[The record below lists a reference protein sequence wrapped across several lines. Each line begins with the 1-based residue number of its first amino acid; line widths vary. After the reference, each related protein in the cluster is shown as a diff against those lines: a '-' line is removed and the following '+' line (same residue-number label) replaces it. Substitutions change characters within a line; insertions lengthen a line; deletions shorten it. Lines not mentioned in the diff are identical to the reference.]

1 MTSKNILAALAS
13 RYNLAPEDLEALLQ
27 EAMAETGQR
36 DSEPKHISQLFAQHE
51 SAAKVAQTLSDQ
63 HLSKPQLVSS
73 SSSTINEP
81 PPGHKTLND
90 PAPPEHVPDSVTL
103 DDDAWGNTS
112 LFGVQN
118 QGLIKTQEGKLY
130 EDMGLLGVGGLGEVR
145 RVRDVALGRSVAMKL
160 LRPSFLDDPE
170 TVTRFIEEA
179 QVTSQ
184 LQHPGL
190 APVHELG
197 RTKDGRLY
205 FVMREI
211 KGRNLREAIEEVHTA
226 SSRRA
231 WRPTTSGWTFRRLID
246 VFAKIC
252 EAVAFTHE
260 HGVIHRDIKPDN
272 VMLGQHG
279 EVLVVDWGLVKVLDS
294 PRQISAD
301 LPAHERIE
309 TVRSRGNVHDTR
321 EGAISGT
328 PAYMSPEQARAEQD
342 RIDERSDIYSLGATL
357 YEILSGKPPYD
368 GETAHEIIQRV
379 LTGPPVPLELA
390 QSLGARP
397 SQAGQTDTSITNV
410 WTADKLPK
418 DLVAICERAMARDTQ
433 DRYQSVNEL
442 LAALEAWLDGDHNRK
457 RAGEL
462 VELSRKAAREER
474 QAREEALELEARAS
488 TLQSTIE
495 AWQPEAIKAEVWA
508 LEDRAQQAKLQASL
522 KSLEAEQLLNGALI
536 HDPNDEQAHGLLA
549 KRYRSEHERAERA
562 GDSEAA
568 LRAEAMLGAHVQ
580 ALPPSNQTRSE
591 LLSYLRGTGSVTL
604 LTEPAGAQ
612 VWVERY
618 IEQNRRLVTTD
629 PIMLGVTPLRETSLG
644 MGSYKLTIK
653 HPERAPVAFPVQLD
667 RSEHR
672 TNTPLDSDEPHTL
685 ALPRLGSMEEDDIF
699 IPAGWFWAGHHGEQE
714 ASENALRRQLIWLDS
729 FVIKRDHITHRQFI
743 EFLDELLLH
752 GKESR
757 ALNHAPRRRTADSE
771 DPRGDLLYELSD
783 EGFVMG
789 DDRLDLDQPVTQIT
803 WDAANA
809 YARWYSIKTNKI
821 WRLPFELEWEKAAR
835 GVDARIYPWGDHF
848 DASWCCVEQSH
859 QHEARVHPI
868 GAFPIDVS
876 PYGVRDMGG
885 NVLDFCAD
893 MFRAEGPELQDQR
906 FNPSQ
911 PKATIGAARVAR
923 GSSWNRSA
931 QLARVYERFIARGEL
946 KTDFIGFRLVRSVR

>member
-1 MTSKNILAALAS
+1 MTEKDILAALAS
-13 RYNLAPEDLEALLQ
+13 KYHLTPDDLEALLQ
-27 EAMAETGQR
+27 EAATGLELHGG
-36 DSEPKHISQLFAQHE
+36 DSKHISQLFAQHV
-51 SAAKVAQTLSDQ
+51 SAAKVAQTLSDL
-63 HLSKPQLVSS
+63 HTSRPRLVSAG
-73 SSSTINEP
+73 SSTLHDP

-90 PAPPEHVPDSVTL
+90 PAPPEHVSDVATL
-103 DDDAWGNTS
+103 DDDAQNTTAKV
-112 LFGVQN
+112 GIQN

-197 RTKDGRLY
+197 RTHDGRLY

-294 PRQISAD
+294 PRQIAED

-342 RIDERSDIYSLGATL
+342 KIDERSDIYSLGATL

-390 QSLGARP
+390 QSLGSRP
-397 SQAGQTDTSITNV
+397 SPTQTDTSITNV

-418 DLVAICERAMARDTQ
+418 DLVAICERAMARDTR

-442 LAALEAWLDGDHNRK
+442 LLALEAWLDGDHNRK

-462 VELSRKAAREER
+462 VDLSREAAREER
-474 QAREEALELEARAS
+474 EAREEALELEARAR
-488 TLQSTIE
+488 TRQGTIE
-495 AWQPEAIKAEVWA
+495 AWQPEAVKAEVWA
-508 LEDRAQQAKLQASL
+508 LEDRARHAKLQASL

-549 KRYRSEHERAERA
+549 KRYRLEHERAERT

-568 LRAEAMLGAHVQ
+568 LRAEALLGAHVQ
-580 ALPPSNQTRSE
+580 ALPSSNATRNE

-618 IEQNRRLVTTD
+618 IEHNRRLTTTD
-629 PIMLGVTPLRETSLG
+629 PVMLGVTPLHDASLG
-644 MGSYKLTIK
+644 MGSYKLTIE
-653 HPERAPVAFPVQLD
+653 HPECEPVTFPVQLD
-667 RSEHR
+667 RSAHR
-672 TNTPLDSDEPHTL
+672 TNTPPDSSAPHTIELPPRASL
-685 ALPRLGSMEEDDIF
+685 AKDDIF
-699 IPAGWFWAGHHGEQE
+699 VPAGWFWAGHDEEQD
-714 ASENALRRQLIWLDS
+714 ASENALQRQLIWLES
-729 FVIKRDHITHRQFI
+729 FIIKRDHVTHRQFI

-752 GKESR
+752 GQENR

-771 DPRGDLLYELSD
+771 DPRGDLLYELTD
-783 EGFVMG
+783 EGFTPS
-789 DDRLDLDQPVTQIT
+789 DHELELDQPVTQIT

-859 QHEARVHPI
+859 EHEARVHPI
-868 GAFPIDVS
+868 GTFPVDQS
-876 PYGVRDMGG
+876 PYGVRDLGG

-893 MFRAEGPELQDQR
+893 MFRAEGPALQAQR
-906 FNPSQ
+906 FHPSQ
-911 PKATIGAARVAR
+911 PKATIGVARVAR

-931 QLARVYERFIARGEL
+931 QLARAYERFIARGEL
-946 KTDFIGFRLVRSVR
+946 KTDFIGFRLVRDAR